1 MESDRIRQKK
11 GYIDLNKTKQK
22 RLHTWVVI
30 MAVFTGCLWLTG
42 CGKTPQMEF
51 DSAEEAIEALNTA
64 ENIEIYAD
72 LYSKRKKTEILAD
85 GKVAGY
91 LKGDTVYI
99 DGEEWFSID
108 YVTDEPINESGSTT
122 YGYYDADGNCLGYAQ
137 EQYLDTMDGDRE
149 PFLVF
154 LDSDGEEMDYCSSK
168 GGTILFDWDGSPVG
182 KGHIGVDCIGFF
194 RRVYTNIYRTT
205 FYTDPE
211 AQLTVDFMD
220 RMAMFKKLQ
229 SDYRLIDSEPAMPV
243 FDIIGTI
250 VLVVVIIL
258 EIGWRIDKW
267 KEKKHGQTPDSSDP
281 SDQNDTGEE

>member
-1 MESDRIRQKK
+1 MTV
-11 GYIDLNKTKQK
+11 L
-22 RLHTWVVI
+22 
-30 MAVFTGCLWLTG
+30 TGCLWLTG
-42 CGKTPQMEF
+42 CGKAPQMEF

-72 LYSKRKKTEILAD
+72 LYSKKKKTEIVAD

-91 LKGDTVYI
+91 LQGDKVYI

-108 YVTDEPINESGSTT
+108 YVTDEPINEDRTHGTT

-137 EQYLDTMDGDRE
+137 ERYLDTMDGGRDT
-149 PFLVF
+149 FLIF
-154 LDSDGEEMDYCSSK
+154 LDTDGEEMDYCSSK

-182 KGHIGVDCIGFF
+182 KGYMGVDGLGFF
-194 RRVYTNIYRTT
+194 RQVYTNIYRTT

-211 AQLTVDFMD
+211 AHLTVDFMD

-229 SDYRLIDSEPAMPV
+229 SDYQMIDREPAFPV

-250 VLVVVIIL
+250 ALGIWLIL

-267 KEKKHGQTPDSSDP
+267 KEKKRGQT
-281 SDQNDTGEE
+281 SDQNDAGEE

>member
-1 MESDRIRQKK
+1 M
-11 GYIDLNKTKQK
+11 NKTQQK
-22 RLHTWVVI
+22 RWHAWAVM

-42 CGKTPQMEF
+42 CGKAPQMEF

-72 LYSKRKKTEILAD
+72 LYSKKKKTEIVAD

-91 LKGDTVYI
+91 LQGDTVYI

-108 YVTDEPINESGSTT
+108 YVTDEPINEDRTHGTT

-137 EQYLDTMDGDRE
+137 ERYLDTMDGGKDT
-149 PFLVF
+149 FLIF
-154 LDSDGEEMDYCSSK
+154 LDTDGEEMDYCSSK

-182 KGHIGVDCIGFF
+182 KGYMGVDGLGFF
-194 RRVYTNIYRTT
+194 RQVYTNIYRTT

-211 AQLTVDFMD
+211 AHLTVDFMD
-220 RMAMFKKLQ
+220 RMAMFKKMQ
-229 SDYRLIDSEPAMPV
+229 SDYRMIDSEPAMPV

-250 VLVVVIIL
+250 VLAIVLIL

-267 KEKKHGQTPDSSDP
+267 KEKKRGQT
-281 SDQNDTGEE
+281 SDQNDAGEE